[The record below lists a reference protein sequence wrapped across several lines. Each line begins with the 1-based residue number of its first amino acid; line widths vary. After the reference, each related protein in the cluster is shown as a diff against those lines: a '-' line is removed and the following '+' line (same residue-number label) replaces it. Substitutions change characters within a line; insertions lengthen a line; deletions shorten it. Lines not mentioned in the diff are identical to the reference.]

1 MKTQALGLLAG
12 IAIAAAALSPASA
25 ADYRFVVVPK
35 VVHPWFDIVVDGAR
49 DAAAMLSEQ
58 TGDNFE
64 IEYLA
69 PQTASVVEQNN
80 IVERA
85 IATNPTGIMM
95 AMLDPAANEP
105 VLQEAI
111 DRDISVVIFTNYG
124 RNEALGVP
132 VVGNDMCQ
140 MARDAAHEVARMI
153 GEEGEMALMLG
164 VPTAPTHAIRAE
176 CGLAALEEY
185 PGIEVVAQGID
196 NDSIEQAQEQAAA
209 IMQANPNLKGWIAGS
224 GAGPIGIGQAIRE
237 AGLVGQVQYVGF
249 DNLKQMV
256 ELVDEGITPM
266 SLSTNPHMQGF
277 WSILIMWQEALGNP
291 GPEVFDTGYYT
302 ILPGEG

>member
-85 IATNPTGIMM
+85 IATNPTGIMID
-95 AMLDPAANEP
+95 MLDPAANEP

-132 VVGNDMCQ
+132 VV
-140 MARDAAHEVARMI
+140 